1 MVSISILQSGSPAY
15 QPESLNGIIP
25 THPYPFFVL
34 AVVFPDLASL
44 ALFLKAIKLRSLSR
58 AAQESHLS
66 LSAASRRIAQL
77 EQQYGVPLLDRSP
90 QGVSPTT
97 AGKALERYA
106 VDLLQQSASL
116 HAEMTDYAQGSLGR
130 VRLHANISAMSQHLP
145 DHLARFSA
153 SFPRIKLQIHEA
165 RSQDIVHAVY
175 KGSADIGVV
184 TVTTPL
190 EGLEYTLYDHDPL
203 CAIVPADSPIT
214 QPSVRFK
221 DLLPFDIVALDDTAA
236 ITQTQILAAAQEN
249 LPLKV
254 RQQVQSFEAVC
265 RLVAAGLGVA
275 VLPLGAVQASLST
288 MAIRCIDIEDA
299 WARRSNYLC
308 IRTGTVSAPV
318 QALYRY
324 LKAAT
329 ITTLHG
335 TPEPSAKDGA
345 LKG

>member
-1 MVSISILQSGSPAY
+1 MVSVSILQSGFPAY
-15 QPESLNGIIP
+15 QAGSLNGVIP
-25 THPYPFFVL
+25 THPNPLSVL

-77 EQQYGVPLLDRSP
+77 EQQYGVSLLDRSP
-90 QGVSPTT
+90 QGVTPTT
-97 AGKALERYA
+97 AGQALERYA

-153 SFPRIKLQIHEA
+153 NFPRIKLQIHEA

-175 KGSADIGVV
+175 TGCADIGVV

-190 EGLEYTLYDHDPL
+190 EGLQYTLYDHDPL
-203 CAIVPADSPIT
+203 CAIVPMNSPIT
-214 QPSVRFK
+214 QSSVRFK

-236 ITQTQILAAAQEN
+236 ITQAQILAAAQEN

-275 VLPLGAVQASLST
+275 VLPRGVVQASLSA
-288 MAIRCIDIEDA
+288 MAIRRIDIDDA

-324 LKAAT
+324 LKAT
-329 ITTLHG
+329 ITTRHG
-335 TPEPSAKDGA
+335 TPEPSATDGA
-345 LKG
+345 LTV